1 MKIEVK
7 FFLLILILLMWW
19 IWRQRRLLCLSKEG
33 SKTTYEWCDVGDEFI
48 DWIEKN
54 PNKSVKHPEMQ
65 SILEREI
72 KTYQNFL
79 KYHPYCDDNGEHI
92 ENVKKCL
99 VKKTAVL

>member
-1 MKIEVK
+1 MKIV
-7 FFLLILILLMWW
+7 FVLLILSMWW
-19 IWRQRRLLCLSKEG
+19 IWRQRRLLCFSKEEL
-33 SKTTYEWCDVGDEFI
+33 KATNEWCDVGDEFI

-54 PNKSVKHPEMQ
+54 RDKSVKHPEMQ

-92 ENVKKCL
+92 ENVKKYL
-99 VKKTAVL
+99 VKKTVALQ